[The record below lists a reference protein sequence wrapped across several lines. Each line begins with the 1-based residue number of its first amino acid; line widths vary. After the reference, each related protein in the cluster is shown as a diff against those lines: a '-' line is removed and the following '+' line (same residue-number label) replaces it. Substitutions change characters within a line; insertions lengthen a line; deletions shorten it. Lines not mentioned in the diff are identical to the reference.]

1 MPVTMNSIF
10 VKQHF
15 FIFNRP
21 YYDTLSII
29 CINNQEGSS
38 LFEIY
43 IDGASAG
50 NPGPSGAGI
59 FIKGEGKVY
68 RYSIPLGVM
77 SNHEAEYYAFIKAL
91 EICTEKGYR
100 VVSFRTDSQL
110 VNAAVEKEFVKNKLY
125 APLLDKA
132 LQLAGQFDL
141 FFMKWIPSSENKT
154 ADELARKAIRE
165 NSEGIES

>member
-1 MPVTMNSIF
+1 M
-10 VKQHF
+10 
-15 FIFNRP
+15 
-21 YYDTLSII
+21 
-29 CINNQEGSS
+29 
-38 LFEIY
+38 FEVY

-59 FIKGEGKVY
+59 FIKGEGEVF

-77 SNHEAEYYAFIKAL
+77 SNHEAEYHAFIKAL
-91 EICTEKGYR
+91 EICIEKGFK

-125 APLLDKA
+125 APLLEKA
-132 LQLAGQFDL
+132 LILAGQFDL

-154 ADELARKAIRE
+154 ADDLARKAVRDNDMKGTE
-165 NSEGIES
+165 N